1 MANVSMTTVV
11 TEHDNIRMRENKNN
25 IDDGDKNNFSK
36 MAMPAPQ
43 A

>member
-11 TEHDNIRMRENKNN
+11 TEHDNIHMRENKNN
-25 IDDGDKNNFSK
+25 IDDSDKNDFSK